1 MFGIDDAILG
11 SVAGSVVGGL
21 FGGDSGGGSQ
31 TVSKEPWAAAAP
43 WLKQQIQTGQDLQGY
58 YQNNPFNAL
67 QQQAYGQLFGQN
79 NYLQNA
85 IPGLLAQFS
94 QSQGFD
100 RSNPMARPAAIQF
113 PSAQGL
119 LTGGGVGSGG
129 TGIGLLG
136 DMNTA
141 FNPFKNG
148 GITAPAPAPA
158 APPAST
164 RPANDSAGAYFQLP
178 NGNWQ
183 LGYDRETYGAT

>member
-1 MFGIDDAILG
+1 MPWGQIIGA
-11 SVAGSVVGGL
+11 VAGGL
-21 FGGDSGGGSQ
+21 MSGDGGGGTQ
-31 TVSKEPWAAAAP
+31 TASKEPWAEAIP
-43 WLKQQIQTGQDLQGY
+43 WLKQNIQTGQDLQGY

-129 TGIGLLG
+129 TGMGLLG

-148 GITAPAPAPA
+148 GIPTPAPAPA

-178 NGNWQ
+178 NGSWQ